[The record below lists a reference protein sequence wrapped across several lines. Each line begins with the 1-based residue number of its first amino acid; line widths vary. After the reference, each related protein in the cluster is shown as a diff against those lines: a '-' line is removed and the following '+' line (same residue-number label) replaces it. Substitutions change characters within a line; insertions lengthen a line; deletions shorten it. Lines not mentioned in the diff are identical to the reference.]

1 MPRPPNRSTKRRIL
15 PINYVGRVIVLFK
28 KIVAGALCVLL
39 LVVPCAGLPQA
50 SVALYDP
57 LSGKFLV
64 EQNAQMRRGMASTTK
79 IMTAWLACELYD
91 PAHTV
96 SVPASWCGV
105 EGSSIYLQPEERV
118 SVEEL
123 LYGLLL
129 HSGND
134 AGVALASMMTGDLPD
149 FVEAMNE
156 RAQEIGLLDTH
167 FENPHGLDAETHY
180 STACDMARLAAAA
193 LENELFAT
201 IVARKSIRIGSRS
214 FVNHNRLLSMVDGAD
229 GVKTGFTKRCG
240 RCLVSSVT
248 RNGRRLIAVTLG
260 APDDWND
267 HAALYRMGFARFT
280 QKTIL
285 TSGKISSVTVAGEE
299 CHDVELY
306 VQEGFDFFTADSDN
320 IEVRLNGPQLVY
332 APVKAGEQYGTAC
345 VRIGGK
351 TLFETPVY
359 YCDGVAAP
367 EKPPT
372 LLEKLFGK
380 TR

>member
-1 MPRPPNRSTKRRIL
+1 M
-15 PINYVGRVIVLFK
+15 
-28 KIVAGALCVLL
+28 
-39 LVVPCAGLPQA
+39 
-50 SVALYDP
+50 ALYDP

-79 IMTAWLACELYD
+79 IMTAWLACDLYE
-91 PAHTV
+91 PERTV
-96 SVPASWCGV
+96 TVPTSWCGI
-105 EGSSIYLQPEERV
+105 EGSSIYLRPEERV
-118 SVEEL
+118 TVEEL

-134 AGVALASMMTGDLPD
+134 AGVALASMMTGDLQD
-149 FVEAMNE
+149 FVDAMNE

-167 FENPHGLDAETHY
+167 FENPHGLDAKTHY

-193 LENELFAT
+193 LKNEIFAS

-214 FVNHNRLLSMVDGAD
+214 FVNHNRLLSMVDGAN

-248 RNGRRLIAVTLG
+248 RNGRQLIAVTLG
-260 APDDWND
+260 APDDWNN

-280 QKTIL
+280 QKNIL
-285 TSGKISSVTVAGEE
+285 ASGKIASITVAGEA

-306 VQEGFDFFTADSDN
+306 IQEGFDFFTADSDD
-320 IEVRLNGPQLVY
+320 IEIQLNGPQLVY
-332 APVKAGEQYGTAC
+332 APVAAGEQYGTVC
-345 VRIGGK
+345 VRLGEK

-359 YCDGVAAP
+359 YRDGVAAP

-372 LLEKLFGK
+372 LFEKIFGK